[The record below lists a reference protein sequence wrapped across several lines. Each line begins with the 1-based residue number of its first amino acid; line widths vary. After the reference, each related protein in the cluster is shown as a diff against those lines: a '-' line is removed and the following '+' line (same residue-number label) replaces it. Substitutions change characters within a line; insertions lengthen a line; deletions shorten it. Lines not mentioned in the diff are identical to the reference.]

1 MATTTSLP
9 APEAPKSI
17 NHFARIFGALFSPK
31 KTFAQIAERPSWL
44 APVLLMAI
52 LATAVGAML
61 NTKMNWSDYIRHKAE
76 ESPRFAQLSEDQK
89 DRAVTSQAKF
99 WSNFSYC
106 IGAVAVPISALCFT
120 LIYWAAFNLFSGA
133 GLRYGTAFGITSHAL
148 LPGAIQSILAMITL
162 PLKSYGDVD
171 PENIVAANVKAFL
184 SGDAPKW
191 LGALGS
197 SLDLFW
203 IWCMVLA
210 AIGFTA
216 ANPKK
221 IKPGTAYG
229 VVFGL
234 WGVWVLAKVAWAAL

>member
-1 MATTTSLP
+1 M
-9 APEAPKSI
+9 
-17 NHFARIFGALFSPK
+17 
-31 KTFAQIAERPSWL
+31 
-44 APVLLMAI
+44 
-52 LATAVGAML
+52 
-61 NTKMNWSDYIRHKAE
+61 
-76 ESPRFAQLSEDQK
+76 
-89 DRAVTSQAKF
+89 
-99 WSNFSYC
+99 
-106 IGAVAVPISALCFT
+106 PISALCFT

-221 IKPGTAYG
+221 IKPGTAYS

>member
-89 DRAVTSQAKF
+89 DR
-99 WSNFSYC
+99 
-106 IGAVAVPISALCFT
+106 
-120 LIYWAAFNLFSGA
+120 
-133 GLRYGTAFGITSHAL
+133 
-148 LPGAIQSILAMITL
+148 
-162 PLKSYGDVD
+162 
-171 PENIVAANVKAFL
+171 
-184 SGDAPKW
+184 
-191 LGALGS
+191 
-197 SLDLFW
+197 
-203 IWCMVLA
+203 
-210 AIGFTA
+210 
-216 ANPKK
+216 
-221 IKPGTAYG
+221 
-229 VVFGL
+229 
-234 WGVWVLAKVAWAAL
+234 